1 MHRLKPALVYFLI
14 VFGAGF
20 ILGTVRVLFVLPLFG
35 ERTAELLE
43 MPLMLAVIVL
53 AARWITRQ
61 YLQQAQSRE
70 QLAVGGIA
78 TGWMLAAEF
87 LVGLT
92 LRGLSPMEV
101 LVNRDP
107 VSGTAYYLSLL
118 LFATMPWLLARRQ
131 PVTAIGAPG
140 QHRR

>member
-1 MHRLKPALVYFLI
+1 MHLFKPALAYFLI

-53 AARWITRQ
+53 AARWISRR
-61 YLQQAQSRE
+61 YLRQAQPRE

-87 LVGLT
+87 LIGLT
-92 LRGLSPMEV
+92 LRGLSPIEV

-118 LFATMPWLLARRQ
+118 LFAAMPWLLARRQ
-131 PVTAIGAPG
+131 PVTTTGAHG
-140 QHRR
+140 RHRR

>member
-53 AARWITRQ
+53 AARWITRR